1 MLELT
6 LTIATILLIHYLI
19 TTWRRRKASHQ
30 RLIATNQIEKR
41 GRRRLAPIFIKLISR
56 GKI

>member
-6 LTIATILLIHYLI
+6 LTILVILLLHYL
-19 TTWRRRKASHQ
+19 TTAIRKRKANYN

-41 GRRRLAPIFIKLISR
+41 GRRRLAPIFTKLISKR
-56 GKI
+56 